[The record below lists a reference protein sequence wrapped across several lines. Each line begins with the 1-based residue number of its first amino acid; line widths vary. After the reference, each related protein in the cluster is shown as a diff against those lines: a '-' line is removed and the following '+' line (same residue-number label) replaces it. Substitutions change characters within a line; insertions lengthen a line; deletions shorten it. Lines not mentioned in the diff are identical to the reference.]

1 MTSKSLFWVRCKE
14 NNKRRIWVWV
24 ISILA
29 MLFIYPAVMTV
40 YLSRIQFWNKEGT
53 YQTVMIYKEA
63 LQQAAADAVG
73 FQPRCLWI
81 ICLLAVLIGIQGFSY
96 LYDRKKVD
104 MYHSMPIPFKSRY
117 VVIYWNGIVSYLLPY
132 LMSVLIALVIAM
144 TQGALCA
151 KVMAE
156 CGYAFLMNLLFF
168 LTVYHMAILAVMV
181 TGNKVITGFLM
192 AGLLFFDFYTVE
204 LYNRMKYTFFERADN
219 VFTNV
224 QPWLS
229 PIYEYDRYIY
239 ELKSAADFSEINKI
253 LLPVYAKWAVFALV
267 LGGAAYW
274 CYRKR
279 PAEASGKT
287 IAFPKI
293 KPFLKVIVAVMAG
306 VTVCHLVY
314 DAVYYKVWIT
324 VLAMVVG
331 TVLACGI
338 MEVIYE
344 FDIRAMIKHLIS
356 TGVSAAIVLIIF
368 CIYQFDLFGYDTYV
382 PDADK
387 VESVAIST
395 DLYYQDYFA
404 YEEGSG
410 YSEYI
415 VGPEYYKQNM
425 FLTDTEA
432 ICELARK
439 SQETDEKDMEDGRQL
454 NVLYRM
460 KSGREIG
467 RKFYVDYA
475 DVSNE
480 ELLNRV
486 FGNEEFLEGEYQ
498 LAKADQE
505 LDSTFLKISYS
516 NGTIEQALSPMDAKE
531 IKEAWLKD
539 MERFDFSLARH
550 ERPCGKLEFL
560 FTDSYNVWNMPVYD
574 YFENTISYLEKKEAY
589 YPVQL
594 NPEHIASITV
604 TNYHYSQTEAYD
616 DTYADTG
623 MYAGGVSEAEAVAVE
638 IGMVDMEVTK
648 TFSNPEEIAE
658 IVAHIYPSGLE
669 PGWHSY
675 EEMAQDYEIT
685 IAFKPDVDYPY
696 GVGYYYYEFF
706 ADEVPD
712 FVVEA
717 TAN

>member
-1 MTSKSLFWVRCKE
+1 MTSKNLFWVRCKE

-29 MLFIYPAVMTV
+29 MLLIYPAVMTV

-53 YQTVMIYKEA
+53 YQTFMIYKEA
-63 LQQAAADAVG
+63 LWQAAADAVG

-81 ICLLAVLIGIQGFSY
+81 ICFLAILIGIQGFSY

-117 VVIYWNGIVSYLLPY
+117 RVIYWNGIVSYLLPY
-132 LMSVLIALVIAM
+132 LLSVLIALVIAA
-144 TQGALCA
+144 TQGAISA
-151 KVMAE
+151 KVMTE

-168 LTVYHMAILAVMV
+168 LTVYHMAILAVML
-181 TGNKVITGFLM
+181 TGNKVITGFLL
-192 AGLLFFDFYTVE
+192 AGLLFLDFYAVQ
-204 LYNRMKYTFFERADN
+204 LYNDMKYSFFDRADN
-219 VFTNV
+219 VFMHTE
-224 QPWLS
+224 PWLS
-229 PIYEYDRYIY
+229 PIYEYDRYVY
-239 ELKSAADFSEINKI
+239 ELKYASNFSEINKT
-253 LLPVYAKWAVFALV
+253 LLPIYAKWAVLALL
-267 LGGAAYW
+267 LGIAAYW

-279 PAEASGKT
+279 PAEAAGKA

-293 KPFLKVIVAVMAG
+293 KPFLKVIVSVIAG
-306 VTVCHLVY
+306 LTVCVMVY
-314 DAVYYKVWIT
+314 EAVYYKVWIT

-331 TVLACGI
+331 TVLACGVL
-338 MEVIYE
+338 EVIYE
-344 FDIRAMIKHLIS
+344 FDIRAVIKHLVS
-356 TGVSAAIVLIIF
+356 TGISAAIVLLIF
-368 CIYQFDLFGYDTYV
+368 CIYHFDIFGYDTYV
-382 PDADK
+382 PDAAE
-387 VESVAIST
+387 VESVAVST
-395 DLYYQDYFA
+395 DLYYQDYFS
-404 YEEGSG
+404 YEEEKDF
-410 YSEYI
+410 SEYI
-415 VGPEYYKQNM
+415 NRSEYYRQNM

-439 SQETDEKDMEDGRQL
+439 SQETDEKDMEDGRQF

-460 KSGREIG
+460 KSGRETG

-475 DVSNE
+475 DASNE

-486 FGNEEFLEGEYQ
+486 FGNENFIKGEYQ

-505 LDSTFLKISYS
+505 LDSTFLIISYS
-516 NGTIEQALSPMDAKE
+516 NGTIKQALPPMDAKE

-539 MERFDFSLARH
+539 MEQFDFSLARQ

-560 FTDSYNVWNMPVYD
+560 FTDSYNTWNMPVYD
-574 YFENTISYLEKKEAY
+574 SFQNIISYLEKKGVY

-604 TNYHYSQTEAYD
+604 TNHHYSQMEAYNTYE
-616 DTYADTG
+616 DTEG
-623 MYAGGVSEAEAVAVE
+623 YAGGVSSAESVAFE
-638 IGMVDMEVTK
+638 IGMEVTQ

-675 EEMAQDYEIT
+675 KEMAQDYEIT

-696 GVGYYYYEFF
+696 GVGYYYYQFF
-706 ADEVPD
+706 ADEVPA
-712 FVVEA
+712 FVAEA
-717 TAN
+717 TDY